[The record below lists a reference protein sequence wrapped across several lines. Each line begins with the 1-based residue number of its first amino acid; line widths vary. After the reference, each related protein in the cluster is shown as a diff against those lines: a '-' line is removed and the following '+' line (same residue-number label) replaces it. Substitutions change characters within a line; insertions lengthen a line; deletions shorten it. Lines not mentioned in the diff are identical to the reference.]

1 MSVSVHESLFD
12 DLVRNVDERGD
23 EGWVRVRDGD
33 RGGSG
38 LGTESGS
45 GLGLAQACKEHERG
59 DEAHDELGALLGAE
73 ELAHL
78 GHI

>member
-1 MSVSVHESLFD
+1 M
-12 DLVRNVDERGD
+12 
-23 EGWVRVRDGD
+23 RVRDGV

-38 LGTESGS
+38 LGMGSDS
-45 GLGLAQACKEHERG
+45 GLGSARACEEHQRG

-78 GHI
+78 GYRM